1 MKTNI
6 NLLSRIS
13 FSSGLAL
20 ALAFAAWLPNAARA
34 AEHEGDM
41 SGMNMNHIKTQAE
54 AEALKPGDS
63 MSMTC
68 TKCKSVMVQKVGTD
82 KAHIKM
88 MTIGEKVMCH
98 ACDGMVEV
106 VGTGIGKGKNE
117 EVKHV
122 CSKCGDDAMFCS
134 ATNPGSGA
142 KKYRSRA
149 SAGPHRLRRPRR
161 GWRDR
166 LQTGELTANKTE
178 LRNETQS
185 TT

>member
-1 MKTNI
+1 MNMKN
-6 NLLSRIS
+6 NLMRKIS
-13 FSSGLAL
+13 MSSGLAL

-68 TKCKSVMVQKVGTD
+68 TKCKDVMVQKVTTD

-88 MTIGEKVMCH
+88 MTIGEKTKCS
-98 ACDGMVEV
+98 CGGTVEV
-106 VGTGIGKGKNE
+106 VGTGKGEGKNQ

-134 ATNPGSGA
+134 ATKPGSGA
-142 KKYRSRA
+142 MPGMKMK
-149 SAGPHRLRRPRR
+149 
-161 GWRDR
+161 
-166 LQTGELTANKTE
+166 
-178 LRNETQS
+178 
-185 TT
+185 